1 VLGDSGCGQPAASGV
16 AAPPDLT
23 PGVLTSNPA
32 RSPEPFWW
40 APRANLLMR
49 MHEWDYYLGIGAVK
63 GMHGLYQGTLVAQGA
78 FLL

>member
-1 VLGDSGCGQPAASGV
+1 
-16 AAPPDLT
+16 
-23 PGVLTSNPA
+23 
-32 RSPEPFWW
+32 
-40 APRANLLMR
+40 MR